1 MSGSMSNDMF
11 VSCQWLKHRI
21 ANRHLFQNLVILD
34 VSWASDKNM
43 EDEFLREHIPGAQF
57 FNIMDDNHTDMY
69 PRNLPS
75 GENFQSRA
83 RAIGINNDSHLVLY
97 SKSQHGGL
105 FVSGRAWWTFSYFG
119 HQSISVLD
127 GGFSQWLE
135 ENGDVSKERCSNC
148 NCKIGDFSTNVRGN
162 LRVEFDEMVQ
172 IVKTHGQI
180 IDSRASDKLNLK
192 DPSTYIGNAINIP
205 MSVIVKGHLIM
216 PKDELREFLTEKG
229 VKLNQPTVC
238 YCNSGMSSCSL
249 VLAII
254 YCGGQARLYSGGYNE
269 WKRKIYSV
277 EHLPLN
283 S

>member
-1 MSGSMSNDMF
+1 MSNDMF
-11 VSCQWLKHRI
+11 VSCQWLKNRI

-75 GENFQSRA
+75 VENFQSRA

-105 FVSGRAWWTFSYFG
+105 FVSGRAWWTFSL
-119 HQSISVLD
+119 IS
-127 GGFSQWLE
+127 LE
-135 ENGDVSKERCSNC
+135 
-148 NCKIGDFSTNVRGN
+148 IGEFSTNVRGN

-192 DPSTYIGNAINIP
+192 
-205 MSVIVKGHLIM
+205 V
-216 PKDELREFLTEKG
+216 LTEKG
-229 VKLNQPTVC
+229 VNLNQPTVC
-238 YCNSGMSSCSL
+238 YCNSGMSSCS
-249 VLAII
+249 VVMAIT

-269 WKRKIYSV
+269 WKRKT
-277 EHLPLN
+277 
-283 S
+283 

>member
-11 VSCQWLKHRI
+11 VSCQWLKNRI

-75 GENFQSRA
+75 VENFQSRA

-135 ENGDVSKERCSNC
+135 ENGDVSKERCS

-229 VKLNQPTVC
+229 ANLNQPTVC
-238 YCNSGMSSCSL
+238 YCNSGMSSCS
-249 VLAII
+249 VVMAII

-269 WKRKIYSV
+269 WKRKT
-277 EHLPLN
+277 
-283 S
+283 